1 VLPIGASPCAHRART
16 IGPPGE
22 GADPPARGR
31 RPRPPRDHR
40 LPVGVGGEQD
50 DRFVER
56 TTGDL
61 EADRQARA
69 ADVPTVIHGPRDL
82 LRIRDLG
89 QPYDRFRVH
98 ALRMPVLVRPR
109 PTPRRPG
116 STSDATAWTEKVGRK
131 GADCERAPAKSLD
144 GGHSVEWSPRRSL
157 PWFVAGDSPC
167 VSLGGR
173 LVPGVRGRLHSAGAP
188 GGSRRSRTR
197 ALRWRRSPR
206 ISFREAL
213 HVL

>member
-1 VLPIGASPCAHRART
+1 
-16 IGPPGE
+16 
-22 GADPPARGR
+22 
-31 RPRPPRDHR
+31 
-40 LPVGVGGEQD
+40 
-50 DRFVER
+50 
-56 TTGDL
+56 
-61 EADRQARA
+61 
-69 ADVPTVIHGPRDL
+69 VPTVIHGPRDL

-157 PWFVAGDSPC
+157 PWFVAATVLVSPWEAGLC
-167 VSLGGR
+167 QVCAVGFTAPELLAVLGGAV
-173 LVPGVRGRLHSAGAP
+173 LVRCGGGDLPGSPFAKP
-188 GGSRRSRTR
+188 FTSCERRSSATGLGRAGFPVLSDEGRT
-197 ALRWRRSPR
+197 S
-206 ISFREAL
+206 
-213 HVL
+213 